1 MTREEFSPERL
12 VEVAAEVASDMFN
25 SMDEADKINCIR
37 DVVVAFHLS
46 RILSV
51 DPSSPGSSVE
61 AAMQMLAVCQL
72 IPMIFPSAYNT
83 ASIEVDIANDKGS
96 VVDQLN
102 RSLDL

>member
-1 MTREEFSPERL
+1 MTQEEFSPELL
-12 VEVAAEVASDMFN
+12 VEVAAEVASNMFN
-25 SMDEADKINCIR
+25 SMDEADKLNSIR
-37 DVVVAFHLS
+37 DVVAALHLS
-46 RILSV
+46 GIVSV
-51 DPSSPGSSVE
+51 NPNSPGSSVE